1 MYWDVNNLNAW
12 LVEWRTDK
20 FSYNEEFIRDCDDD
34 SKKGYILEV
43 DAQYPKELCE
53 LYSDLPFLPERKK
66 IDKCGKL
73 VCNLYD
79 KKNYVIHLK
88 ALQQALDHE
97 LIIEK
102 VHSVI
107 RFNQETWL
115 ESYID
120 IGTELRTKVKN

>member
-1 MYWDVNNLNAW
+1 M
-12 LVEWRTDK
+12 
-20 FSYNEEFIRDCDDD
+20 
-34 SKKGYILEV
+34 
-43 DAQYPKELCE
+43 
-53 LYSDLPFLPERKK
+53 
-66 IDKCGKL
+66 
-73 VCNLYD
+73 CNLYD

-102 VHSVI
+102 IHSVI

-115 ESYID
+115 EPYID